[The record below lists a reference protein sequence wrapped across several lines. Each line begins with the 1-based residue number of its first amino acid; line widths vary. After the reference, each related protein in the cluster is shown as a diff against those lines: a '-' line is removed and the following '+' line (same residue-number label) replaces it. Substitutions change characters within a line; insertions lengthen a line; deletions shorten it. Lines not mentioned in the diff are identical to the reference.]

1 MLEFIAMS
9 DDESSKGKAL
19 VGKKIAELVQ
29 DGQVIGVGTG
39 STVAA
44 ALNAISER
52 VKKDN
57 LNVSFVPTS
66 YQSTWQLEQLGLS
79 ALDFAGDWKIDW
91 SFDGADAVDASGNIV
106 KGKGAA
112 MLREKILAANSP
124 KYYILVDDSKV
135 CEDILD
141 HVNVPIEVHP
151 ASTVFVSGSLKR
163 LGASNIDI
171 RMAEK
176 KHGPVITEA
185 GNVILDVN
193 FKSFKSEL
201 EDEIKQIV
209 GVVESGLFIG
219 FADQIYVA
227 SGGKVE
233 ELL

>member
-1 MLEFIAMS
+1 MLEFKTMS
-9 DDESSKGKAL
+9 DKGKAL
-19 VGKKIAELVQ
+19 VGERIAELVQ
-29 DGQVIGVGTG
+29 DGQIIGVGTG

-44 ALNAISER
+44 ALDVISER
-52 VKKDN
+52 VKKDK

-66 YQSTWQLEQLGLS
+66 YQSTWQLEQLGLT

-91 SFDGADAVDASGNIV
+91 SFDGADAVDSSGNIV

-124 KYYILVDDSKV
+124 KYYVLVDDSKV
-135 CEDILD
+135 CENIMD
-141 HVNVPIEVHP
+141 HVSIPVEVHP
-151 ASTVFVSGSLKR
+151 ASTVFASASLKA
-163 LGASNIDI
+163 LGASSVEI

-185 GNVILDVN
+185 GNVVLEAN
-193 FKSFKSEL
+193 FKSLRSEL

-227 SGGKVE
+227 SGREVQ

>member
-1 MLEFIAMS
+1 MS
-9 DDESSKGKAL
+9 DKGKTL

-29 DGQVIGVGTG
+29 NGQIIGVGTG

-44 ALNAISER
+44 ALDAISER
-52 VKKDN
+52 VKKDK

-66 YQSTWQLEQLGLS
+66 YQSTWQLEQLGLQS
-79 ALDFAGDWKIDW
+79 LDFAGDWKIDW
-91 SFDGADAVDASGNIV
+91 GFDGADAVDSVGNIV

-112 MLREKILAANSP
+112 MLREKILAANCP
-124 KYYILVDDSKV
+124 KYYILVDDSKL
-135 CEDILD
+135 CENILG
-141 HVNVPIEVHP
+141 HVRVPVEVHP
-151 ASTVFVSGSLKR
+151 ASTVSVSTSLKR
-163 LGASNIDI
+163 LSAKSVEI

-185 GNVILDVN
+185 GNVILDAN
-193 FKSFKSEL
+193 FQSFRPEL

-219 FADQIYVA
+219 YADQIYVA
-227 SGGKVE
+227 RGEQIE

>member
-1 MLEFIAMS
+1 MLEFITMS
-9 DDESSKGKAL
+9 DKGKAL

-44 ALNAISER
+44 ALGEISER
-52 VKKDN
+52 VKKDK
-57 LNVSFVPTS
+57 LNVKFVPTS

-79 ALDFAGDWKIDW
+79 ALDFAGDRKIDW
-91 SFDGADAVDASGNIV
+91 SFDGADAVDSNGNIV

-124 KYYILVDDSKV
+124 KYYILVDDSKL
-135 CEDILD
+135 CENILD
-141 HVNVPIEVHP
+141 HVSVPVEVHP
-151 ASTVFVSGSLKR
+151 ASTVSVSASLKG
-163 LGASNIDI
+163 LNASSVEI

-185 GNVILDVN
+185 GNVVLDAN
-193 FKSFKSEL
+193 FTTFRPEL

-209 GVVESGLFIG
+209 GVVESGLFWLCR
-219 FADQIYVA
+219 
-227 SGGKVE
+227 SG
-233 ELL
+233 LCC